1 MRSFNNILYVSHG
14 TADETAGL
22 KQALS
27 LARNNKAPL
36 RVLVACP
43 EFPKKMH
50 DYKRKYEE
58 ALLAQ
63 VNASIAATRD
73 EIELS
78 SDEIE
83 ITVDIA
89 SDNKPSVRIVQEV
102 MRGDHDL
109 LVKEAETRE
118 GEGGFKAIDM
128 ALLRRCPCPVWLC
141 RPISRSRKDM
151 RVAVAI
157 DPESEQ
163 EAAQALSLRML
174 QLSRSLAD
182 SCSGK
187 LHIVSCWDFEY
198 EEFLRHS
205 PWAKMSEDQIAD
217 TVADAR
223 FNHRKMLDGLIDD
236 AKLSGAQ
243 EVHHLRGQA
252 DELIPDFVKDKEI
265 DILVMGTVARTGLAG
280 FAIGNTA
287 ENIVQE
293 LTCSLI
299 ALKPK
304 GFVSPVKAYD

>member
-1 MRSFNNILYVSHG
+1 MRNFNNILYVSHG
-14 TADETAGL
+14 TTNETEGL

-27 LARNNKAPL
+27 LARNNDAPL

-43 EFPKKMH
+43 ELPKRMADFRK
-50 DYKRKYEE
+50 KYEE
-58 ALLAQ
+58 SLLEQAE
-63 VNASIAATRD
+63 ASIDATRD
-73 EIELS
+73 AIEVSPNEVEVTIDL
-78 SDEIE
+78 
-83 ITVDIA
+83 A
-89 SDNKPSVRIVQEV
+89 SDDKPSVRIVQEV

-118 GEGGFKAIDM
+118 GESGFKAIDM
-128 ALLRRCPCPVWLC
+128 ALLRKCPCPVWLC
-141 RPISRSRKDM
+141 RPIRRSREDI
-151 RVAVAI
+151 RVAVAV
-157 DPESEQ
+157 DPEAEL
-163 EAAQALSLRML
+163 EAARALSGRML

-198 EEFLRHS
+198 EEFLRNS
-205 PWAKMSEDQIAD
+205 PWSKMSEPQIAEA
-217 TVADAR
+217 VADAR
-223 FNHRKMLDGLIDD
+223 HHHRQKLDGLVDA

-243 EVHHLRGQA
+243 QIYHLRGHA
-252 DELIPDFVKDKEI
+252 DDIIPAFVKEEEI
-265 DILVMGTVARTGLAG
+265 DILVMGTVARTGIAG

-304 GFVSPVKAYD
+304 DFVSPVKAYD